1 MGRKAK
7 VQEEAF
13 VSGAEE
19 YIARIR
25 GKYDSLS
32 EAETQLAN
40 YFLARAYDPDE
51 ELNIKDIASR
61 TETSIAT
68 VVRFCKTLGFKGFSD
83 FKYSVRNGIL
93 APLRGELRIGS
104 TDDMGMV
111 KQKVAEYTKRNLAA
125 SVQHADNKELERAV
139 DALDKCKRIIISA
152 TGTASGVGLAA
163 VNAFTYIGIPCSY
176 PGDSLTMLRCIYLC
190 EKDDIVI
197 GVSNC
202 GYIKDV
208 VDALKIAKERGAT
221 TIGITGVRDSLV
233 SKYSDIVLATKLED
247 NSMALDIITV
257 AICQLLTIQ
266 AIQIGYLARHGGE
279 VSAKMKNVHLLSE
292 LTRYALDLDSVKS
305 KRVRF

>member
-7 VQEEAF
+7 VQEVF

-25 GKYDSLS
+25 GKYNSLS
-32 EAETQLAN
+32 EAERQLAD
-40 YFLARAYDPDE
+40 YFLEHTPHPDE
-51 ELNIKDIASR
+51 ELNIKDIANRSQ
-61 TETSIAT
+61 TSIAT

-83 FKYSVRNGIL
+83 FKYSVQNGIL

-104 TDDMGMV
+104 NDGMGMV

-152 TGTASGVGLAA
+152 TGTANGVGLSA
-163 VNAFTYIGIPCSY
+163 VNAFTYIGIPCSL
-176 PGDSLTMLRCIYLC
+176 PGDSLTMLRSIYLL
-190 EKDDIVI
+190 EENDIVI

-208 VDALKIAKERGAT
+208 VDALKTAKERGAI

-233 SKYSDIVLATKLED
+233 NKYSDIVLATKLQD
-247 NSMALDIITV
+247 SSMALDIITV

-266 AIQIGYLARHGGE
+266 AIQIGYLARHGTE
-279 VSAKMKNVHLLSE
+279 VSAKMKNVHLLSDI
-292 LTRYALDLDSVKS
+292 TRYALDLESVKS